1 MTKIRSGQT
10 VSFLSAVFLLAVSI
24 SARIDRVDIFDRA
37 GNSLLFVEFEYDAE
51 GKNTGR
57 SVYASDSTFLR
68 RTAFVNDNAG
78 KRIREVSFDFNNDTI
93 GRTDF
98 STIGNKPGI
107 SVFDQFNLDQFGAPV
122 SYTASGEHSF
132 DIYHNGSVVY
142 KMKYVYDTGGDLSRI
157 EVLSPQNEL
166 LYYASVSTPSS
177 SVKGYTGGA
186 TVVPKITF
194 SANHFHLSAD
204 FNSVTDVKL
213 CIYDLSGRLVSV
225 PFSKRLK
232 PGLFKGQFSIDEPGR
247 RLPGGVY
254 IARLY
259 INDKASASTHRFIN
273 KAGSLR

>member
-93 GRTDF
+93 GRTEF

-107 SVFDQFNLDQFGAPV
+107 SVFDQFKLDQFGAPV
-122 SYTASGEHSF
+122 SYSANGENSY

-142 KMKYVYDTGGDLSRI
+142 K
-157 EVLSPQNEL
+157 
-166 LYYASVSTPSS
+166 
-177 SVKGYTGGA
+177 
-186 TVVPKITF
+186 
-194 SANHFHLSAD
+194 
-204 FNSVTDVKL
+204 
-213 CIYDLSGRLVSV
+213 
-225 PFSKRLK
+225 
-232 PGLFKGQFSIDEPGR
+232 
-247 RLPGGVY
+247 
-254 IARLY
+254 
-259 INDKASASTHRFIN
+259 
-273 KAGSLR
+273 